1 MINTNDWIS
10 ISLLVIGI
18 IAMICGLVSWIFLIK
33 SYIKSLIHYIK
44 YHHMEDAEHGR
55 NKN

>member
-1 MINTNDWIS
+1 MINTNDWVS

-18 IAMICGLVSWIFLIK
+18 IAMICGLVSWVFLIK

-44 YHHMEDAEHGR
+44 FHMEDTNNGR
-55 NKN
+55 DKD